1 MPLIE
6 TSFEVPAGTDE
17 VWGYLLDIE
26 KVVPCMPGAELTETI
41 DDDHWKGKMKLKL
54 GPVSLVFAGK
64 VEMQERNED
73 DHRVV
78 LEASAMEQ
86 RGKGAASAKVT
97 SSMESF
103 DGGTRVHVA
112 QDIKVSGQAAQFS
125 RGMMEDVATKIVHQF
140 ADCLKAQMEAEGV
153 VASDGAEADSGQTAA
168 EADSGQTAAT
178 SGESAAEKLAAAPAS
193 AQSPA
198 PGAGASASSPAHPAG
213 QSSTRQTPARPAAAE
228 LDASGL
234 VLGALRNAVLRA
246 ISRLFRGAS
255 GVFGRLADTVERV
268 AKG

>member
-64 VEMQERNED
+64 VEMQERNEEAR
-73 DHRVV
+73 RVV

-86 RGKGAASAKVT
+86 RGKGAASATVT

-140 ADCLKAQMEAEGV
+140 ADCLKAQMEAEGI
-153 VASDGAEADSGQTAA
+153 VAGDGAGPDSGAP
-168 EADSGQTAAT
+168 AT
-178 SGESAAEKLAAAPAS
+178 SGERAAEKLAAP
-193 AQSPA
+193 
-198 PGAGASASSPAHPAG
+198 PGATGPVPQDGSGTLPDSHPARR
-213 QSSTRQTPARPAAAE
+213 SPVPAAPSVRPAAAE

-234 VLGALRNAVLRA
+234 VLGAVRNAVLRTVA
-246 ISRLFRGAS
+246 RAFRGAA
-255 GVFGRLADTVERV
+255 GFFGWLADTAERI
-268 AKG
+268 ARG

>member
-1 MPLIE
+1 MPVIE
-6 TSFEVPAGTDE
+6 TSFEVPAETDE

-64 VEMQERNED
+64 VEMQERNEEA
-73 DHRVV
+73 HRVV

-86 RGKGAASAKVT
+86 RGKGAASAVVT
-97 SSMESF
+97 SSMESY

-140 ADCLKAQMEAEGV
+140 ADCLKAQMESEGV
-153 VASDGAEADSGQTAA
+153 VAADGAGPGEDAT
-168 EADSGQTAAT
+168 AT
-178 SGESAAEKLAAAPAS
+178 SGELAAEKLAAPPAS
-193 AQSPA
+193 ARSPA
-198 PGAGASASSPAHPAG
+198 PGDGASSQAHPAR
-213 QSSTRQTPARPAAAE
+213 SAPVRPPAAE

-234 VLGALRNAVLRA
+234 VLGALKNAVLRTL
-246 ISRLFRGAS
+246 SRLFRGAA
-255 GVFGRLADTVERV
+255 GIFGWLADTVERV

>member
-1 MPLIE
+1 MPVIE

-17 VWGYLLDIE
+17 VWGYLLDVE

-54 GPVSLVFAGK
+54 GPVSLVFAGV
-64 VEMQERNED
+64 VEMQERNEEA
-73 DHRVV
+73 HRVV

-86 RGKGAASAKVT
+86 RGKGAASARVT
-97 SSMESF
+97 SSMEGF
-103 DGGTRVHVA
+103 EGGTRVHVA

-153 VASDGAEADSGQTAA
+153 VAVGGDGAGSDT
-168 EADSGQTAAT
+168 AT
-178 SGESAAEKLAAAPAS
+178 SGESAAEKLAAPPGPS
-193 AQSPA
+193 RSPA
-198 PGAGASASSPAHPAG
+198 PGDGAGTLSGSHPAERAR
-213 QSSTRQTPARPAAAE
+213 TRPAPAE
-228 LDASGL
+228 LEASGL
-234 VLGALRNAVLRA
+234 VLGAIRNAVLRTLA
-246 ISRLFRGAS
+246 RLFRGAS
-255 GVFGRLADTVERV
+255 GVFGWLAEATERI

>member
-1 MPLIE
+1 MPVIE

-17 VWGYLLDIE
+17 VWGYLLDVE

-41 DDDHWKGKMKLKL
+41 DDAHWKGKMKLKL

-73 DHRVV
+73 AHRVV

-86 RGKGAASAKVT
+86 RGKGAASARVT
-97 SSMESF
+97 SSMEGTE
-103 DGGTRVHVA
+103 GGTRVHVA

-140 ADCLKAQMEAEGV
+140 ADCLKAQMESEGV
-153 VASDGAEADSGQTAA
+153 VAGGGDGAGTTT
-168 EADSGQTAAT
+168 GAT
-178 SGESAAEKLAAAPAS
+178 SGESAAEKLAAPPGPS
-193 AQSPA
+193 RSPA
-198 PGAGASASSPAHPAG
+198 PGDGAGTFSGSHPAEG
-213 QSSTRQTPARPAAAE
+213 ARTHPPAAD

-234 VLGALRNAVLRA
+234 VLGAMRNAVLRTLA
-246 ISRLFRGAS
+246 RLFRGAS
-255 GVFGRLADTVERV
+255 EVFGWLAEAAERI
-268 AKG
+268 AKR

>member
-153 VASDGAEADSGQTAA
+153 VAAGDGGAGADPT
-168 EADSGQTAAT
+168 AT
-178 SGESAAEKLAAAPAS
+178 SGGLAAERLAAPPAS
-193 AQSPA
+193 VQSPA
-198 PGAGASASSPAHPAG
+198 PGDGASTSSPSHPAG
-213 QSSTRQTPARPAAAE
+213 KPPVRPAAAE
-228 LDASGL
+228 LDASSL
-234 VLGALRNAVLRA
+234 VLGAFRNAVLRTL
-246 ISRLFRGAS
+246 SRLFRGAS
-255 GVFGRLADTVERV
+255 GIFGWLADTVEQ
-268 AKG
+268 ATKG

>member
-64 VEMQERNED
+64 VEMQERNEEE
-73 DHRVV
+73 HRVV

-97 SSMESF
+97 SSMERF

-125 RGMMEDVATKIVHQF
+125 RGMMEDVATKVVHQF

-153 VASDGAEADSGQTAA
+153 AKADGGGGGEV
-168 EADSGQTAAT
+168 ERAT
-178 SGESAAEKLAAAPAS
+178 SGALAAEKLAAAPALGP
-193 AQSPA
+193 SPA
-198 PGAGASASSPAHPAG
+198 PARASASSPAHPAG
-213 QSSTRQTPARPAAAE
+213 QTSARPGAAE

-234 VLGALRNAVLRA
+234 VLGALRNAVLRTL
-246 ISRLFRGAS
+246 SRVFRGAS
-255 GVFGRLADTVERV
+255 GVFRWLADTVDR
-268 AKG
+268 AARG

>member
-1 MPLIE
+1 MPVIE

-17 VWGYLLDIE
+17 VWGYLLDIA

-41 DDDHWKGKMKLKL
+41 DEEHWKGKMKIKL
-54 GPVSLVFAGK
+54 GPVSLVYAGK
-64 VEMQERNED
+64 VEMQERDEEA
-73 DHRVV
+73 HRVV

-125 RGMMEDVATKIVHQF
+125 RGMMEDVAKKIVHQF
-140 ADCLKAQMEAEGV
+140 ADCLKAQMEDEGV
-153 VASDGAEADSGQTAA
+153 VTAA
-168 EADSGQTAAT
+168 DAGTGAGEVAT
-178 SGESAAEKLAAAPAS
+178 SGELAAEKLAAPPVATE
-193 AQSPA
+193 SPA
-198 PGAGASASSPAHPAG
+198 PGDDTSASSPAHPAV
-213 QSSTRQTPARPAAAE
+213 QASARRGATE

-234 VLGALRNAVLRA
+234 VLGALRNAVLRGLA
-246 ISRLFRGAS
+246 RLFRGAS
-255 GVFGRLADTVERV
+255 GAFGRLAEMVERV
-268 AKG
+268 PKV

>member
-1 MPLIE
+1 MPVIE

-41 DDDHWKGKMKLKL
+41 DEDHWKGKMKLKL

-64 VEMQERNED
+64 VEMQERNEEA
-73 DHRVV
+73 HRVV

-153 VASDGAEADSGQTAA
+153 VGADGDGVGEAGP
-168 EADSGQTAAT
+168 AT
-178 SGESAAEKLAAAPAS
+178 SGELAAEKLAAAPVS

-198 PGAGASASSPAHPAG
+198 PGAGTSASSPAHPAG
-213 QSSTRQTPARPAAAE
+213 QAPARQAPARPATAE

-234 VLGALRNAVLRA
+234 VLGALRNAVFRTL
-246 ISRLFRGAS
+246 SRLFRGAS
-255 GVFGRLADTVERV
+255 GLFGRLADTVERV
-268 AKG
+268 AKS